1 MRYSGRSR
9 TQPDDWRIGHAT
21 SVDGLVWTDDLDNP
35 VFGLGAADGF
45 ASGRVSNPVV
55 AVSGEGY
62 HLWYSGGQINSPS
75 ELGYATSRDGVRWL
89 R

>member
-1 MRYSGRSR
+1 MWYSGRSK

-21 SVDGLVWTDDLDNP
+21 SSDGLVWTDDLNNP

-45 ASGRVSNPVV
+45 ASGRVSNPAV
-55 AVSGEGY
+55 AVSSEGY
-62 HLWYSGGQINSPS
+62 HLWYSGGPGLQ
-75 ELGYATSRDGVRWL
+75 LGFATSRDGVRWL